1 MKRIQRSFSGGAISP
16 FVYPLADLKKRVN
29 GLAKSKN
36 GIVQKFG
43 TWENR
48 PGTEYIDTLPTGLY
62 RRLGEGNVPLQLS
75 PFVDSR
81 GRLFLV
87 EVYPFA
93 VRVRDMDGKEVFSQ
107 FHHPS
112 FPHRRGDAQFAQQ
125 GNTLLITSRFTHP
138 YSLVENNDSWTYEAF
153 LSLIHI

>member
-16 FVYPLADLKKRVN
+16 FVYPLTDIKKRVN

-36 GIVQKFG
+36 GIVQRFG

-48 PGTEYIDTLPTGLY
+48 PGTEYIDVFHGPY
-62 RRLGEGNVPLQLS
+62 QLT

-87 EVYPFA
+87 EVFPNA
-93 VRVRDMDGKEVFSQ
+93 VRVRDMDGKELFSQ
-107 FHHPS
+107 AHSIELP
-112 FPHRRGDAQFAQQ
+112 RRNGDAQFAQQ

-138 YSLVENNDSWTYEAF
+138 YSLCLLYTSPSPRD
-153 LSLIHI
+153 